1 MGFRSSNLS
10 HALKL
15 IKGITAQFGTNTH
28 IFFIVCY
35 SQLIFKFMYE
45 QIKTKEN
52 YDKLLTSGMFWE
64 FHPELTGNW
73 EVDKVVILAS

>member
-1 MGFRSSNLS
+1 MKRLPCSSFHNIDAVFWQLFYI
-10 HALKL
+10 A
-15 IKGITAQFGTNTH
+15 
-28 IFFIVCY
+28 CY

-52 YDKLLTSGMFWE
+52 YDKLLASGMFWE

-73 EVDKVVILAS
+73 EVDKILILAS